1 MEEVS
6 PVAQEL
12 ARRLLAHEAGARQ
25 RPEEMAAAIERIH
38 HRLRECLAESIG
50 LAGFNA
56 LFARSLQLARTTSPV
71 SVQITVEE
79 QAKVGLQGARE
90 FAIAHDSLTVQA
102 EFVAILAYFIGLLIR
117 FIGEELTV
125 RLVREA
131 WPEFRL
137 GAVGGTNAEA
147 GG

>member
-25 RPEEMAAAIERIH
+25 GPEELAAAIERIH
-38 HRLRECLAESIG
+38 HRLRQTLARLIG

-56 LFARSLQLARTTSPV
+56 LFDRALHLAGAASPALAQV
-71 SVQITVEE
+71 TVE
-79 QAKVGLQGARE
+79 LQGARE
-90 FAIAHDSLTVQA
+90 FAVAHDSFTVRA
-102 EFVAILAYFIGLLIR
+102 GFVSILAHFIGLLIR
-117 FIGEELTV
+117 FVGEELTV
-125 RLVREA
+125 GLIREA
-131 WPEFRL
+131 WPGLRSS
-137 GAVGGTNAEA
+137 AVGGTNADA